1 MRNAL
6 IQKIVSDPNFKKIC
20 KVLNHSYADDIM
32 QEVCLKILE
41 MPEDRLPRLD
51 GLNFWFYCIVRNMS
65 SKTGTFGKL
74 VLKNEFELIC
84 IDDQDEPE
92 HKQRMPYYISDI
104 KEEVEEIKYDEQ
116 INRRAELFM
125 LELSEFENR
134 VVLLYNEHGNMK
146 KVEKI
151 TGISYSALRAVKNKL
166 KTFK

>member
-6 IQKIVSDPNFKKIC
+6 IQKIVSDQNFKKIC
-20 KVLNHSYADDIM
+20 KVLNHSYAEDIM

-41 MPEDRLPRLD
+41 MPEDRLPRMD

-146 KVEKI
+146 KVAKI